1 MAAGSGDPRAGGRK
15 KVPLRLGAA
24 GAARGWRNEKEGG
37 PSLGGRPPAIRS
49 IATRF
54 GLVEML
60 PSLGDG
66 YFCLSRKP
74 GLQADLR
81 LSGGRVSL
89 DLDPQRRIHREA
101 RQPGR
106 GARRPG
112 RTRVALVK
120 GGSSAEMPARTV
132 ISPVDEMGSSTGD

>member
-74 GLQADLR
+74 ACRPTYGSLEDGCRWTSTPNDA
-81 LSGGRVSL
+81 SIGR
-89 DLDPQRRIHREA
+89 PGNPGA
-101 RQPGR
+101 GR
-106 GARRPG
+106 GVREERGLRR
-112 RTRVALVK
+112 
-120 GGSSAEMPARTV
+120 
-132 ISPVDEMGSSTGD
+132 